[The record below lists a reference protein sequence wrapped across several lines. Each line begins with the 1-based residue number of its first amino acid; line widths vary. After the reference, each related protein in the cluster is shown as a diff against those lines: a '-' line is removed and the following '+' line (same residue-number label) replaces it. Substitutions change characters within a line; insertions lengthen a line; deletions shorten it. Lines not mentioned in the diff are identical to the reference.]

1 MVTVVT
7 HCLQAVE
14 LSLDLAPPGQRSVL
28 WHVLDVGAIVD
39 QTTFGL
45 HVLVNLTV
53 PLGES
58 PLLGNEDLQ
67 QKQEHVDLHFL
78 DNLAVGF

>member
-1 MVTVVT
+1 M
-7 HCLQAVE
+7 E
-14 LSLDLAPPGQRSVL
+14 LSLDLAPPGQGSVL
-28 WHVLDVGAIVD
+28 GHVLDVGAVVD

-45 HVLVNLTV
+45 HVLVNLAV

-67 QKQEHVDLHFL
+67 NRKDQSKPWSALKQFSRRL
-78 DNLAVGF
+78 

>member
-1 MVTVVT
+1 M
-7 HCLQAVE
+7 E
-14 LSLDLAPPGQRSVL
+14 LSLDLAPPGQGSVL
-28 WHVLDVGAIVD
+28 GHVLDVGAIVD

-45 HVLVNLTV
+45 HVLVNLAV

-67 QKQEHVDLHFL
+67 HRKRPQLRHHPKSALQ
-78 DNLAVGF
+78 DNSKAFEKNCQ